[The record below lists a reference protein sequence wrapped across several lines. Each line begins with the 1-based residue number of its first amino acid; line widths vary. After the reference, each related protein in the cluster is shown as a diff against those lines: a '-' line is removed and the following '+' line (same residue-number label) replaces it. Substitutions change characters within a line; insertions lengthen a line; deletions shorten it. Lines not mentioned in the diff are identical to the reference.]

1 MENILKNSG
10 KIILLACLSLVMLTG
25 CDQKSKLKLGIEAAN
40 KQCPMKMGTVG
51 EVSSITYDGTDVIYI
66 LTMNEDYI
74 DLQALDKNPDA
85 LKAAAVAMFRNPE
98 KNIKDMLN
106 LVIEANSGI
115 KFTYKGQTSGKEVTC
130 YLGTEDLRS
139 LMSQD
144 MSKADSDQ
152 KKLEELVN
160 VTNVSC
166 PLAVDETTTLNNLTI
181 ESDRVVYHY
190 TVDEES
196 MEIAAMKENEQEIKQ
211 NIKSSL
217 NVSEPALKMFLEAC
231 LKSNKGLGY
240 QYMGNTSNE
249 SMEIIFSVSEIKAL
263 L

>member
-10 KIILLACLSLVMLTG
+10 KVILFACLSLILLTG

-51 EVSSITYDGTDVIYI
+51 EVSSITYDGTDVVYL

-74 DLQALDKNPDA
+74 DLEALDKKPEA
-85 LKAAAVAMFRNPE
+85 VKAAAVAMFRNPE
-98 KNIKDMLN
+98 KNIKEMLN
-106 LVIEANSGI
+106 LVIDSNSGI
-115 KFTYKGQTSGKEVTC
+115 KFVYKGQTSGKEVSC
-130 YLGTEDLRS
+130 YLGTEDLKN
-139 LMSQD
+139 LLNQD
-144 MSKADSDQ
+144 MSKEESDQ

-166 PLAVDETTTLNNLTI
+166 PMAIDEATTLNNLTI

-196 MEIAAMKENEQEIKQ
+196 MEIATMKENEGEIKQ

-217 NVSEPALKMFLEAC
+217 DVSEPALKMFLEAC
-231 LKSNKGLGY
+231 IKSNKGLGY
-240 QYMGNTSNE
+240 QYAGNTSGE
-249 SMEIIFSVSEIKAL
+249 SVEIIFSVSEIKAL

>member
-10 KIILLACLSLVMLTG
+10 KIILFACLSLILLTG

-51 EVSSITYDGTDVIYI
+51 EVSSITYDDTDVVYL

-74 DLQALDKNPDA
+74 DLEALGKTPEA

-98 KNIKDMLN
+98 KNIKEMLN

-144 MSKADSDQ
+144 MPKADSDQ

-166 PLAVDETTTLNNLTI
+166 PMVVDEATTLKNLTI
-181 ESDRVVYHY
+181 EPDRVVYHY
-190 TVDEES
+190 TVDENS
-196 MEIAAMKENEQEIKQ
+196 MDIATMKDSEAEIKQ

-217 NVSEPALKMFLEAC
+217 DVSEPALKMFLEAC
-231 LKSNKGLGY
+231 VKCNKGLGY
-240 QYMGNTSNE
+240 QYAGDPSGE
-249 SMEIIFSVSEIKAL
+249 SLEIIFSVSEIKAL

>member
-1 MENILKNSG
+1 MENILKTSG
-10 KIILLACLSLVMLTG
+10 KVILFACLSIVLLTG

-51 EVSSITYDGTDVIYI
+51 EVSSITYDGTDVVYL

-74 DLQALDKNPDA
+74 DLDALGKTPEA

-115 KFTYKGQTSGKEVTC
+115 KFTYKGQTSGKEVNC
-130 YLGTEDLRS
+130 YLGTEDLKN

-166 PLAVDETTTLNNLTI
+166 PMAVDEATTLDNLTI

-190 TVDEES
+190 TVDENS
-196 MEIAAMKENEQEIKQ
+196 MDIATMKDNEAEIKQ

-217 NVSEPALKMFLEAC
+217 DVSEPALKMFLEAC
-231 LKSNKGLGY
+231 IKNNKGLGY
-240 QYMGNTSNE
+240 QYTGTPSGE
-249 SMEIIFSVSEIKAL
+249 SVEIIFSASEIKAL

>member
-1 MENILKNSG
+1 MENTLKNSG
-10 KIILLACLSLVMLTG
+10 KVILFACLSLILFTG

-51 EVSSITYDGTDVIYI
+51 EVSSITYDGTDVVYL
-66 LTMNEDYI
+66 LTMNEGYI
-74 DLQALDKNPDA
+74 DLEALDKKPEA
-85 LKAAAVAMFRNPE
+85 VKAAAVAMFRNPE
-98 KNIKDMLN
+98 KNIKEMLN
-106 LVIEANSGI
+106 LVIDANSGI
-115 KFTYKGQTSGKEVTC
+115 KFVYKGQTSGKEVSC
-130 YLGTEDLRS
+130 YLGTEDLKN
-139 LMSQD
+139 LLNQD
-144 MSKADSDQ
+144 MSKEESDQ

-166 PLAVDETTTLNNLTI
+166 PMAIDEATTLNNLTI

-196 MEIAAMKENEQEIKQ
+196 MEIVAMKENEGEIKQ

-217 NVSEPALKMFLEAC
+217 DVSEPALKMFLEAC
-231 LKSNKGLGY
+231 IKSNKGLGY
-240 QYMGNTSNE
+240 QYTGNTSNE
-249 SMEIIFSVSEIKAL
+249 SVEIIFSVSEIKAL